1 MDIGSAIKTIRK
13 STSLN
18 QGDLAKKLDVSQ
30 AYLSN
35 IETGRK
41 KPSFGLLEKIAK
53 TVNVPLPIL
62 FWLCADRNDVSEEK
76 RIAYDILK
84 PALDSA
90 ILEIFMNN

>member
-1 MDIGSAIKTIRK
+1 MDIGNAIKTIRE
-13 STSLN
+13 SASLN
-18 QGDLAKKLDVSQ
+18 QGDLANKLGIAQS
-30 AYLSN
+30 YLSN

-41 KPSFGLLEKIAK
+41 KPSLRLLEKIAK

-62 FWLCADRNDVSEEK
+62 FWLCADRNDISEEK